1 MSPLSEAKGLPI
13 ALITAST
20 ATRYY
25 THSMVGR
32 KTMRL
37 KILLLVSFAVLS
49 LVGGG
54 YVGCAA
60 KDGGSV
66 AAPTTTPKDGSGVAA
81 PTTTPAYARPC
92 WGAWNLGDYRS
103 QGGNGWVYCWTGY
116 GMGLWSRCWTD
127 SKVGSCWDGNDVFCR
142 DDGGERWGDCY
153 DYYHN
158 GKTWDSSVAD
168 MN

>member
-37 KILLLVSFAVLS
+37 KILLLVSFVVLS

-66 AAPTTTPKDGSGVAA
+66 AAPTTTTTPKDGGGVAA
-81 PTTTPAYARPC
+81 RTTTPAHATP
-92 WGAWNLGDYRS
+92 
-103 QGGNGWVYCWTGY
+103 
-116 GMGLWSRCWTD
+116 
-127 SKVGSCWDGNDVFCR
+127 
-142 DDGGERWGDCY
+142 RWGGLY
-153 DYYHN
+153 L
-158 GKTWDSSVAD
+158 GEERR
-168 MN
+168 